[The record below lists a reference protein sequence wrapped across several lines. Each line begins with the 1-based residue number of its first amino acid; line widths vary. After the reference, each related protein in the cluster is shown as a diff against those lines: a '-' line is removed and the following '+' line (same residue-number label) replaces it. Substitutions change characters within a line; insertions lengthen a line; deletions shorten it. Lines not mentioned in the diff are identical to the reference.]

1 MNSHGFTKTRNE
13 HVFLT
18 QSSVFIIF
26 FKTLNHAES
35 WIKNQLYE
43 LFLYKRDMD
52 NTPHKLHNM
61 NMDDTEDEEVKRN
74 CFGKMHY
81 TETSEEDEDSDE
93 ES

>member
-1 MNSHGFTKTRNE
+1 
-13 HVFLT
+13 
-18 QSSVFIIF
+18 
-26 FKTLNHAES
+26 
-35 WIKNQLYE
+35 
-43 LFLYKRDMD
+43 MD

>member
-1 MNSHGFTKTRNE
+1 
-13 HVFLT
+13 
-18 QSSVFIIF
+18 
-26 FKTLNHAES
+26 
-35 WIKNQLYE
+35 
-43 LFLYKRDMD
+43 
-52 NTPHKLHNM
+52 M